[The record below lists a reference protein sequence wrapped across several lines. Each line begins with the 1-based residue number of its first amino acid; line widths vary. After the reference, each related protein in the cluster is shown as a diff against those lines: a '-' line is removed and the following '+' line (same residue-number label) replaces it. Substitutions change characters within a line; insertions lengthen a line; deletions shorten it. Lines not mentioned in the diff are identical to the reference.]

1 MKDLK
6 DKIIAIT
13 GGATGIGFALAK
25 AFGSEGAK
33 IVIGETR
40 EEKLQEAI
48 DIFKNLNIDADK
60 THLDVTD
67 LKSVEK
73 FADFTCER
81 YGRVDMLINN
91 AGISGARGRIDKVD
105 IKEAKKVFDVNFF
118 GVWHGCSVFS
128 KKMIDQGTNAA
139 IYNLGSENSLFVAV
153 PNSVAYV
160 ASKHAVL
167 GLSESLRN
175 DLPDFIHVGTI
186 FPGYVDTPFTGQVEG
201 GMNADKFAEIV
212 KEQIK
217 NEEHIIVSHAYNT
230 VHIEKRINEITQ
242 AYKKYAPRYD
252 GDDEYDVKT
261 CLLYT
266 SPSPRDR
273 QKCRMPSSA

>member
-1 MKDLK
+1 MRDFKG
-6 DKIIAIT
+6 KIIAIT

-48 DIFKNLNIDADK
+48 DKFKSLNIDADK

-67 LKSVEK
+67 LKSVES

-81 YGRVDMLINN
+81 YGQVDMLINN

-105 IKEAKKVFDVNFF
+105 IEEAKKVFDVNFF
-118 GVWHGCSVFS
+118 GVWNGCSVFS
-128 KKMIDQGTNAA
+128 KKMIEQGTEAE

-175 DLPDFIHVGTI
+175 DLPDFIHIGTI
-186 FPGYVDTPFTGQVEG
+186 IPGYVDTPLTGQIEG
-201 GMNADKFAEIV
+201 GMNADKFAEII

-217 NEEHIIVSHAYNT
+217 NKEHIIVSHAYNA
-230 VHIEKRINEITQ
+230 VHIEKRNNEIAF
-242 AYKKYAPRYD
+242 AYEKYAPRYD

-261 CLLYT
+261 ILSNL
-266 SPSPRDR
+266 
-273 QKCRMPSSA
+273 

>member
-25 AFGSEGAK
+25 AFGVEGAK
-33 IVIGETR
+33 IVIGEPR
-40 EEKLQEAI
+40 EEKLEEAI
-48 DIFKNLNIDADK
+48 DKFKNLNIDADK

-67 LKSVEK
+67 LRSVEK

-81 YGRVDMLINN
+81 YGHVDMLINN

-105 IKEAKKVFDVNFF
+105 IEEAKKVFDVNFF

-128 KKMIDQGTNAA
+128 KKMIAQGTKAA

-186 FPGYVDTPFTGQVEG
+186 FPGYVDTPLTGQVEG
-201 GMNADKFAEIV
+201 GMNAHKFAEIV
-212 KEQIK
+212 KDQIK

-230 VHIEKRINEITQ
+230 VHIENRNNEISL
-242 AYKKYAPRYD
+242 AYQKYAPRYD
-252 GDDEYDVKT
+252 GDDEYDVKAI
-261 CLLYT
+261 L
-266 SPSPRDR
+266 
-273 QKCRMPSSA
+273 SSL

>member
-105 IKEAKKVFDVNFF
+105 IEEAKKVFDVNFF
-118 GVWHGCSVFS
+118 GVWNGCSVFS
-128 KKMIDQGTNAA
+128 KKMIEQGTEAE

-186 FPGYVDTPFTGQVEG
+186 FPG
-201 GMNADKFAEIV
+201 
-212 KEQIK
+212 
-217 NEEHIIVSHAYNT
+217 
-230 VHIEKRINEITQ
+230 
-242 AYKKYAPRYD
+242 
-252 GDDEYDVKT
+252 
-261 CLLYT
+261 
-266 SPSPRDR
+266 
-273 QKCRMPSSA
+273 

>member
-25 AFGSEGAK
+25 AFGVEGAK

-40 EEKLQEAI
+40 EEKLEEAI
-48 DIFKNLNIDADK
+48 DKLKNLDIDADK

-67 LKSVEK
+67 LNSVEN

-91 AGISGARGRIDKVD
+91 AGISGARGRIDKVNVL
-105 IKEAKKVFDVNFF
+105 EAKKVFDVNFF

-128 KKMIDQGTNAA
+128 KKMIEQGTKAA

-186 FPGYVDTPFTGQVEG
+186 FPGYVDTPLTGQVEG

-212 KEQIK
+212 KDQIK
-217 NEEHIIVSHAYNT
+217 NEEHIIVSHAHNT
-230 VHIEKRINEITQ
+230 VHIENRNNEISL
-242 AYKKYAPRYD
+242 AYEKYAPRYD

-261 CLLYT
+261 ILSNL
-266 SPSPRDR
+266 
-273 QKCRMPSSA
+273 

>member
-25 AFGSEGAK
+25 AFGVEGAK

-40 EEKLQEAI
+40 EEKLEEAI
-48 DIFKNLNIDADK
+48 DQLKNLDIDADK

-67 LKSVEK
+67 LNSVEN

-81 YGRVDMLINN
+81 YGRVDILINN
-91 AGISGARGRIDKVD
+91 AGISGARGRIDEVD
-105 IKEAKKVFDVNFF
+105 IEEAKKVFDVNFF

-128 KKMIDQGTNAA
+128 KKMIEQGTEAA

-186 FPGYVDTPFTGQVEG
+186 FPGYVDTPLTGQVEG

-212 KEQIK
+212 KDQIK
-217 NEEHIIVSHAYNT
+217 NEEHIIVSHAHNT
-230 VHIEKRINEITQ
+230 VHIENRNNEISL
-242 AYKKYAPRYD
+242 AYEKYAPRYD

-261 CLLYT
+261 ILSNL
-266 SPSPRDR
+266 
-273 QKCRMPSSA
+273 

>member
-1 MKDLK
+1 M
-6 DKIIAIT
+6 
-13 GGATGIGFALAK
+13 
-25 AFGSEGAK
+25 
-33 IVIGETR
+33 
-40 EEKLQEAI
+40 
-48 DIFKNLNIDADK
+48 
-60 THLDVTD
+60 DVTD
-67 LKSVEK
+67 IKSVEN
-73 FADFTCER
+73 FASFTCER
-81 YGRVDMLINN
+81 YGHVDMLINN
-91 AGISGARGRIDKVD
+91 AGISGARGRIDKVNVE
-105 IKEAKKVFDVNFF
+105 EAKKVFDVNFF
-118 GVWHGCSVFS
+118 GVWNGCSVFS
-128 KKMIDQGTNAA
+128 KKMIEQGTNAA

-186 FPGYVDTPFTGQVEG
+186 LPGYVDTPLTGQVEG

-212 KEQIK
+212 KKQIK

-252 GDDEYDVKT
+252 CDDEYDVKT
-261 CLLYT
+261 ILSNL
-266 SPSPRDR
+266 
-273 QKCRMPSSA
+273 

>member
-25 AFGSEGAK
+25 AFGVEGAK

-40 EEKLQEAI
+40 EEKLEEAI
-48 DIFKNLNIDADK
+48 DQLKNLDIDADK

-67 LKSVEK
+67 LNSVEN

-81 YGRVDMLINN
+81 YGRVDILINN
-91 AGISGARGRIDKVD
+91 AGISGARGRIDEVD
-105 IKEAKKVFDVNFF
+105 IEEAKKVFDVNFF

-128 KKMIDQGTNAA
+128 KKMIKQGTKAA
-139 IYNLGSENSLFVAV
+139 IYNLGSENSFFVAV

-186 FPGYVDTPFTGQVEG
+186 FPGYVDTPLTGQVEG

-261 CLLYT
+261 ILSNL
-266 SPSPRDR
+266 
-273 QKCRMPSSA
+273 

>member
-1 MKDLK
+1 MRDFKG
-6 DKIIAIT
+6 KIIAIT

-81 YGRVDMLINN
+81 YGHVDMLINN

-105 IKEAKKVFDVNFF
+105 IEEAKKVFDVNFF
-118 GVWHGCSVFS
+118 GVWNGCSVFS
-128 KKMIDQGTNAA
+128 KKMIEQGTEAE

-175 DLPDFIHVGTI
+175 DLPNFIHIGTI
-186 FPGYVDTPFTGQVEG
+186 IPGYVDTPLTGQIEG
-201 GMNADKFAEIV
+201 GMNADKFAEII

-217 NEEHIIVSHAYNT
+217 NKEHIIVSHAYNA
-230 VHIEKRINEITQ
+230 VHIEKRNNEIAF
-242 AYKKYAPRYD
+242 AYEKYAPRYD

-261 CLLYT
+261 IL
-266 SPSPRDR
+266 
-273 QKCRMPSSA
+273 SSL